1 MIIRHKQTMCCWLAA
16 LGGTS
21 SSPGYLE
28 QTTYLIPYLTIYFKL
43 HFINSVIYS
52 TKQCFTCPFARS
64 AEVGQ
69 GTLLATCMIDVM
81 CVLAMH

>member
-1 MIIRHKQTMCCWLAA
+1 MCCWLAA

-52 TKQCFTCPFARS
+52 TNLLFYTICC
-64 AEVGQ
+64 GQ
-69 GTLLATCMIDVM
+69 PKSKHNKLM
-81 CVLAMH
+81 